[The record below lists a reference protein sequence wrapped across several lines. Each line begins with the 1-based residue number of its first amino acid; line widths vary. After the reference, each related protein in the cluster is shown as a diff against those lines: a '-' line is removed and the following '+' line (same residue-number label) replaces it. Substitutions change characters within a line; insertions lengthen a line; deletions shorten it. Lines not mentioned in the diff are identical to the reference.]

1 MKRAKPPAKRGTAS
15 ANRSVKAKFIP
26 EMNEGEDG
34 ERYVASMPRFEA
46 KNDNQRLALR
56 FLNEGR
62 PVVFLCGSAGSGKS
76 LIAAYHA
83 ARMLK
88 SKKIDKVYLIRP
100 AVVVGQTL
108 GFLPGDA
115 DSKLAPFF
123 AQSIAHMTKFLGEG
137 AMQYMLEKKV
147 IEMVPCEYLRGRSF
161 ENAVCLLEESQNF
174 TADEMQMVL
183 TRLGEN
189 CSYIFTADQKQHDL
203 RGVSGITTT
212 LKMFAD
218 ALEKAPDY
226 LEDADLDELESG
238 IGIVQFMPADVLRSG
253 LTRSFV
259 KMYYYNEGI

>member
-62 PVVFLCGSAGSGKS
+62 QVVFLTGSAGTGKS
-76 LIAAYHA
+76 MIAAYHA

-88 SKKIDKVYLIRP
+88 SKKVDKVYLVRP
-100 AVVVGQTL
+100 AVAVGKSIGL
-108 GFLPGDA
+108 LPGEI
-115 DSKLAPFF
+115 SNKLLPYF
-123 AQSIAHMTKFLGEG
+123 AQTIAHLGTFLGQG
-137 AMQYMLEKKV
+137 AMQYMQEKNV
-147 IEMVPCEYLRGRSF
+147 IEMKAVEYLRGISF
-161 ENAVCLLEESQNF
+161 QDCIVIFEESQNF
-174 TADEMQMVL
+174 TPEEMEMSL

-189 CSYIFTADQKQHDL
+189 CTYIFTSDQKQNDL
-203 RGVSGITTT
+203 KVESGITKT
-212 LKMFAD
+212 LKMFEH
-218 ALEKAPDY
+218 ALETAPDY
-226 LEDADLDELESG
+226 LLDSDLDELESG
-238 IGIVQFMPADVLRSG
+238 IGIVQFTPDDVLRSG

-259 KMYYYNEGI
+259 KMYYNN